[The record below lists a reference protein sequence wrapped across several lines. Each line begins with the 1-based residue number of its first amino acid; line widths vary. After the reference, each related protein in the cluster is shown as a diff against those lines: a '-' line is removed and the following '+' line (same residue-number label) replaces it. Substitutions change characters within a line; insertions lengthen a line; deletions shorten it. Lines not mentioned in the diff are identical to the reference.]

1 MTAAPMGS
9 DHENAPPAFRARY
22 GPEALFHR
30 YARAR
35 LQQFA
40 WRQFSTAICLAI
52 LWVSVSGKMAL
63 VALAIAVVGELA
75 ECLALAW
82 ILRASAGDAPF
93 PRLMAIAGVAGA
105 IQATSVAACVL
116 ILVVLAPG
124 GAEQLIALIVLMA
137 AAVKGG
143 AALTHA
149 PLVAKVKLGVFA
161 ICALLSLVW
170 MIRSVEGAP
179 DGTAMAI
186 LEVAVLGYLVYIFL
200 TFVIQAWRRRIDKE
214 RALLATAEAL
224 DETVRDLR
232 ASQEEAQRLALVA
245 SHANDSVIETDPSRR
260 ITWVNNAFTEITGY
274 TAEEAFGKRPGD
286 LLDGPETD
294 PAVSSSFTEA
304 VRRAAPH
311 RAEVMNYRKDGSRI
325 WMDVNLVP
333 ITGADGE
340 VERVISI
347 EREVTE
353 ARRQAEALAEARDKA
368 EAAARAKASFL
379 AHMSHEIRTP
389 LNAIIGMAD
398 LLTEAGLPENHHEE
412 ALTIRNSSEALL
424 KIINDILDLS
434 RLDADKL
441 MMDPQS
447 FSPATCLREVM
458 TMMRPLAQ
466 KKGLRLDMTHE
477 TQLPDRALADA
488 GRLRQ
493 VLVNLL
499 GNAIKFTDRGTVS
512 LTASARPHG
521 DGWMLQVI
529 VGDSGVGVPPERAD
543 AIFEEFEQADPGTTR
558 RFGGTGLGLPIARA
572 LARRMGGDIVLL
584 DPEKTDAPGA
594 TFALTVRLAPD
605 KRGVDP
611 VTKSTELPAELPPL
625 HVLLAEDNATN
636 RLLVA
641 RFLQDEAVTLTMAE
655 NGRRAIEIVA
665 ETAPDVVLMDMAM
678 PEVDGLAATRAIRA
692 QRGPQPR
699 IIALTA
705 NASTGDRAACLAAG
719 MDDFLSKPLRKP
731 QLLAALAR
739 TKGSQKGLSPPA
751 GDTVSRPGT
760 RDEASKW
767 ISPPASGTTSG
778 RSIRSSGR

>member
-1 MTAAPMGS
+1 MTAAPPGS
-9 DHENAPPAFRARY
+9 DFQVEPTAFRALY
-22 GPEALFHR
+22 GHETLFFR

-35 LQQFA
+35 L
-40 WRQFSTAICLAI
+40 RQFGVRQISTVIGVAI
-52 LWVSVSGKMAL
+52 LWVSVSGSAAL
-63 VALAIAVVGELA
+63 AALAIAIAGEA
-75 ECLALAW
+75 IEALVLVW
-82 ILRASAGDAPF
+82 TLRASKRGAPF
-93 PRLMAIAGVAGA
+93 NRLKAIAASAGA
-105 IQATSVAACVL
+105 FQATTLAACVL
-116 ILVVLAPG
+116 LLAVLAPS
-124 GAEQLIALIVLMA
+124 ASERLIALIFLMA
-137 AAVKGG
+137 AAVNAGFV
-143 AALTHA
+143 LTHA
-149 PLVAKVKLGVFA
+149 PTVAKVKLGIFA
-161 ICALLSLVW
+161 LCALIALAW
-170 MIRSVEGAP
+170 RAHSVGGTP
-179 DGTAMAI
+179 VSTAMAI
-186 LEVAVLGYLVYIFL
+186 LEVAVLGYLVY
-200 TFVIQAWRRRIDKE
+200 TFVSFVVRAWRRRIENE
-214 RALLATAEAL
+214 RSLLKSAEAL
-224 DETVRDLR
+224 DKTVRDLR
-232 ASQEEAQRLALVA
+232 ASEQEAQRLALVA

-260 ITWVNNAFTEITGY
+260 ITWVNRAFTEITGY
-274 TAEEAFGKRPGD
+274 GADEAIGKRPGE

-294 PAVSSSFTEA
+294 PGASLAFIEAVS
-304 VRRAAPH
+304 RATPH
-311 RAEVMNYRKDGSRI
+311 RAEVMNYRKDGSQI

-333 ITGADGE
+333 ITNQAGE

-347 EREVTE
+347 ERDVTE
-353 ARRQAEALAEARDKA
+353 TRRQAEALSEARDKA

-398 LLTEAGLPENHHEE
+398 LLAEGELPERHHEE
-412 ALTIRNSSEALL
+412 AMTIRSASEALL

-434 RLDADKL
+434 RLGADKFML
-441 MMDPQS
+441 DPQS
-447 FSPATCLREVM
+447 FSLATCLREVM
-458 TMMRPLAQ
+458 TMLRPLAQ
-466 KKGLRLDMTHE
+466 EKGLRLDMTHA
-477 TQLPDRALADA
+477 TQLPDRAVADA

-493 VLVNLL
+493 ILVNLL

-529 VGDSGVGVPPERAD
+529 VGDSGVGVPPERAA
-543 AIFEEFEQADPGTTR
+543 AIFEEFEQAAPGTTR
-558 RFGGTGLGLPIARA
+558 RFGGTGLGLPISRA

-584 DPEKTDAPGA
+584 DPEKADATGA

-611 VTKSTELPAELPPL
+611 LTTSTELPKELPHL

-641 RFLQDEAVTLTMAE
+641 RFLQDEPVTLTMAE

-692 QRGPQPR
+692 QPGPQPR

-705 NASTGDRAACLAAG
+705 NTSTGDRAACLAAG

-731 QLLAALAR
+731 QLLAALAP